1 MRLRPADYAGR
12 VEAHEDRFVWARR
25 LRWRLRGA
33 WQAPAFVLFTLLDA
47 AVLQAWPF
55 AGDRGPGIVATL
67 ILAGFL
73 NLVVVAVVGPLT
85 GIWLRRRHA
94 GMPAFAARDRGS
106 VLALAG
112 MCALLAAGGLAHR
125 PAVRGESRELGIQAA
140 AARAYFHLQAPPAY
154 RRNLTRMTTWKAG
167 PHLYRTCL
175 PGPDPAKHLCVY
187 VTTDQSPAGVTRDR
201 SQEPNAVVAG
211 PGETVLRIR

>member
-1 MRLRPADYAGR
+1 M
-12 VEAHEDRFVWARR
+12 WARR

-33 WQAPAFVLFTLLDA
+33 WQAPAFVAFTLLDA

-55 AGDRGPGIVATL
+55 AGDRGPGIVATV
-67 ILAGFL
+67 ILAGFM
-73 NLVVVAVVGPLT
+73 NLVIVAVVGPLS
-85 GIWLRRRHA
+85 GVWLHRRHPA
-94 GMPAFAARDRGS
+94 MPAFAARDQGS

-112 MCALLAAGGLAHR
+112 LFALLVLGGLAHH
-125 PAVRGESRELGIQAA
+125 PAVRSESRELGVQAA
-140 AARAYFHLQAPPAY
+140 AARAYFHAQAPPAY
-154 RRNLTRMTTWKAG
+154 QRNLPLMTTWKAG

-175 PGPDPAKHLCVY
+175 SGPDPAKHLCVY
-187 VTTDQSPAGVTRDR
+187 VTTDQAPAGVTRDR

>member
-1 MRLRPADYAGR
+1 M
-12 VEAHEDRFVWARR
+12 WARR

-33 WQAPAFVLFTLLDA
+33 WQAPAFVAFTLLDA
-47 AVLQAWPF
+47 GVLQAWPF
-55 AGDRGPGIVATL
+55 AGDRGPGIVATV
-67 ILAGFL
+67 ILAGFM
-73 NLVVVAVVGPLT
+73 NLVIVAVVGPLS
-85 GIWLRRRHA
+85 GVWLRRRHPA
-94 GMPAFAARDRGS
+94 MPAFAARDRGS

-112 MCALLAAGGLAHR
+112 LFALLVLGGFAHR
-125 PAVRGESRELGIQAA
+125 PAVRSASHELGVQAV
-140 AARAYFHLQAPPAY
+140 AARAYFHAQAPPAY
-154 RRNLTRMTTWKAG
+154 RRNLPRMTTWKAG

-211 PGETVLRIR
+211 PGEAVLRIR